1 MSKGENALVTG
12 GAVGI
17 GRSIVLALV
26 AQGADVVVAD
36 LDLDAARKTA
46 AEVEGLGG
54 PEPRQ
59 PGGHRRRREPPRGH
73 PPEIGL
79 RTESAILV
87 NRVAASPAAPGCS
100 ICRRRA

>member
-46 AEVEGLGG
+46 AEVEGLGVRSLASRADIADV
-54 PEPRQ
+54 EN
-59 PGGHRRRREPPRGH
+59 HRAWVTR
-73 PPEIGL
+73 L
-79 RTESAILV
+79 R
-87 NRVAASPAAPGCS
+87 
-100 ICRRRA
+100 